1 MRTAEYPRPDH
12 VLAHF
17 SDTHLRH
24 PDSPLLRGVL
34 DPRVPLSELLAGLLL
49 SGHEPE
55 LLVLTGD
62 LSDDGTAESYRELR
76 GLVDPVAGELGARVV
91 WLNGNHDDRA
101 TFRTELL
108 GLPAGDEPINQVHW
122 LGGLRILCLDSTVP
136 GRDVGEVSDDSL
148 GWLAG
153 QLADPAPE
161 GTLLAMHHA
170 PVPVVQDLA
179 ASWEL
184 VGQQQLAEVVR
195 GSDVRCILGGHFHQ
209 TSYGLF
215 AGVEVSA
222 ATATSYTQ
230 DLFAGRGSRGQA
242 GGQGFNLVRVYAD
255 TVNHTVVP
263 IGRHGGVTTGRDEA
277 GAAAELTRR
286 GVRIAGRPTTPSAGP
301 GPEGAPPGQ

>member
-1 MRTAEYPRPDH
+1 MRIAEYPRPDH

-24 PDSPLLRGVL
+24 PDSPLLRGAL

-49 SGHEPE
+49 SGHDPE
-55 LLVLTGD
+55 LLLLTGD
-62 LSDDGTAESYRELR
+62 LSDDGSAESYRELR
-76 GLVDPVAGELGARVV
+76 GLIDPVAGTIGARVI

-108 GLPAGDEPINQVHW
+108 GEPPSDEPINQVHW
-122 LGGLRILCLDSTVP
+122 LGGLRVLCLDSTVP
-136 GRDVGEVSDDSL
+136 GKDHGELADESL
-148 GWLAG
+148 AWLADE
-153 QLADPAPE
+153 LARPAPQ
-161 GTLLAMHHA
+161 GTLLAMHQP

-184 VGQQQLAEVVR
+184 VGRQRLAEAIR

-209 TSYGLF
+209 TTYGQF

-230 DLFAGRGSRGQA
+230 DLFAGRGSRGHA

-255 TVNHTVVP
+255 TVNHTLVP
-263 IGRHGGVTTGRDEA
+263 IGRHAGVTTPRDEA
-277 GAAAELTRR
+277 ESAAELARR
-286 GVRIAGRPTTPSAGP
+286 QVRIADRPG
-301 GPEGAPPGQ
+301 G